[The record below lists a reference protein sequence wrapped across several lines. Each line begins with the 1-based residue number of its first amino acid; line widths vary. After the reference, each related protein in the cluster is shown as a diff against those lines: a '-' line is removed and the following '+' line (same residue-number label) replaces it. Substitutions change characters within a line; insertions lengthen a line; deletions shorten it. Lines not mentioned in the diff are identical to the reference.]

1 MNQAETLITAI
12 GISVLLSSATVFAL
26 HGPMRR
32 LLDAVCPLQTT
43 ASFWTRAA
51 VTVLYLLP
59 LCVVLAFGIPEL
71 SRLGHAPPME
81 VARRSLAASSFAL
94 VGIVVAI
101 GLRLSSVR
109 PPSRFDY
116 PPPAR

>member
-1 MNQAETLITAI
+1 MNPSATLLTAI

-32 LLDAVCPLQTT
+32 LLEAACPLPTT
-43 ASFWTRAA
+43 ASFWLRAA

-59 LCVVLAFGIPEL
+59 LCVVLAFGIPRY
-71 SRLGHAPPME
+71 SQLGYAPPME
-81 VARRSLAASSFAL
+81 VVRASLAAGSFAL

-101 GLRLSSVR
+101 GLRLSSLR
-109 PPSRFDY
+109 PQSKFDY
-116 PPPAR
+116 PPVR